1 MKKKSSVAQAVLN
14 YVAKE
19 PNVTTSTVVKNVI
32 KPVNQIHT
40 AIWKLVRAGK
50 LTKDANGVL
59 RVSEALPMTALRPNV
74 PIVIDKISG
83 DGAEKI
89 SRYISKRKATGM
101 EMHLANKLRKAE
113 DEVAVLKRDLTQMSV
128 NYYDALAVIKYL
140 ESKKS

>member
-1 MKKKSSVAQAVLN
+1 MKKKLSVAQAVLN

-50 LTKDANGVL
+50 IVKDNGIL
-59 RVSEALPMTALRPNV
+59 RLPTSTETVNAA
-74 PIVIDKISG
+74 K
-83 DGAEKI
+83 
-89 SRYISKRKATGM
+89 YIAAKVTKRKATGM